1 MIITEKIKLTEYS
14 FFKILLA
21 VYLKKRWWFIVMI
34 WLFALL
40 MFSKDEKDSSDT
52 FFIFFAI
59 FYPILLAIRF
69 WIYSNSKDNKLFL
82 LERFFEIDENKF
94 IVFLGDGTESTIKI
108 EHFIRVVELKNIF
121 LLYISKNQFIFIP
134 KGSFKSNQD
143 RVWFEQNIILR
154 IKK

>member
-1 MIITEKIKLTEYS
+1 MIITEKIKFTEYA
-14 FFKILLA
+14 FFKIFLA
-21 VYLKKRWWFIVMI
+21 VYLKKRWWLIVMI

-52 FFIFFAI
+52 FFIYFAI
-59 FYPILLAIRF
+59 FYPILIVVRF
-69 WIYSNSKDNKLFL
+69 WMYANSKDNKLFL
-82 LERFFEIDENKF
+82 VERFFEIDENKF
-94 IVFLGDGTESTIKI
+94 IGFLSDGTESTIKF

-134 KGSFKSNQD
+134 KNSFQNNSD
-143 RVWFEQNIILR
+143 RVWFEQNIISK